1 MPNTT
6 IYTVL
11 LTGVDV
17 EREFFPDPEALGSYL
32 SRERAR
38 KEMWRM
44 AKEEDEIADS
54 RYNGR
59 DDGDDFWMA
68 FREGEAS
75 SLFTRVEVLT
85 SQLMDDNVSP

>member
-17 EREFFPDPEALGSYL
+17 DREFFPNPEVLGSYL
-32 SRERAR
+32 SLERAR

-44 AKEEDEIADS
+44 VKEEDEIADS

-59 DDGDDFWMA
+59 DKWRRLLDD
-68 FREGEAS
+68 
-75 SLFTRVEVLT
+75 
-85 SQLMDDNVSP
+85 VSERRSFLPVYPCRGSDISAYRR